1 MWKRDILNVYNEDVN
16 ELVLLKKDF
25 VVVVVVVVDVS
36 ALLS

>member
-25 VVVVVVVVDVS
+25 VVVVVVDVS

>member
-1 MWKRDILNVYNEDVN
+1 VYNEDVN